1 MKLLLDAC
9 VLYPT
14 VIRNL
19 LLNVSDELRWDINWS
34 ARILEEW
41 RRASAKTNLEAEAQA
56 EAEITMLNV
65 KYPKASVKNF
75 ERHISKLY
83 LPDQN
88 DLHVLAAA
96 IESNTNIIVTLNLR
110 DFPNSELVKY
120 GVRSVHPD
128 ELLYKEA
135 LGNFDLISNLVSTIL
150 NDFNSNEANKLN
162 CKIITTE
169 KDYFRIDNRHINQI
183 KFLISELEILEEDKM
198 IENLLKDEKH

>member
-1 MKLLLDAC
+1 MRLLLDAC

-56 EAEITMLNV
+56 QAEITMLKV
-65 KYPKASVKNF
+65 KYPNASVNNF

-96 IESNTNIIVTLNLR
+96 IESNTNNIVTLNLR
-110 DFPNSELVKY
+110 DFPNSELMKY
-120 GVRSVHPD
+120 GVRSIHPD

-135 LGNFDLISNLVSTIL
+135 LSNFDLISNLVSTIL
-150 NDFNSNEANKLN
+150 NEFNNNEAKKLN
-162 CKIITTE
+162 E
-169 KDYFRIDNRHINQI
+169 YR
-183 KFLISELEILEEDKM
+183 
-198 IENLLKDEKH
+198 LLKKAKLNRLSKLFR

>member
-1 MKLLLDAC
+1 MRLLLDAC

-56 EAEITMLNV
+56 QAEITMLKV
-65 KYPKASVKNF
+65 KYPKASVNNY

-88 DLHVLAAA
+88 ELHLLAAA

-110 DFPNSELVKY
+110 EFPN
-120 GVRSVHPD
+120 
-128 ELLYKEA
+128 
-135 LGNFDLISNLVSTIL
+135 N
-150 NDFNSNEANKLN
+150 
-162 CKIITTE
+162 
-169 KDYFRIDNRHINQI
+169 
-183 KFLISELEILEEDKM
+183 
-198 IENLLKDEKH
+198 

>member
-56 EAEITMLNV
+56 EAEITMLKV
-65 KYPKASVKNF
+65 KYPKASVNNF

-96 IESNTNIIVTLNLR
+96 IEINENIDMKDKNTIIILPSFAERYLST
-110 DFPNSELVKY
+110 
-120 GVRSVHPD
+120 
-128 ELLYKEA
+128 
-135 LGNFDLISNLVSTIL
+135 DLF
-150 NDFNSNEANKLN
+150 ND
-162 CKIITTE
+162 I
-169 KDYFRIDNRHINQI
+169 
-183 KFLISELEILEEDKM
+183 
-198 IENLLKDEKH
+198 

>member
-56 EAEITMLNV
+56 EAEITMLKA
-65 KYPKASVKNF
+65 KYPKATVNNF

-110 DFPNSELVKY
+110 DFPNSELMKY
-120 GVRSVHPD
+120 GVRSIHPD

-150 NDFNSNEANKLN
+150 NDFNNNEAKKLN
-162 CKIITTE
+162 E
-169 KDYFRIDNRHINQI
+169 YR
-183 KFLISELEILEEDKM
+183 
-198 IENLLKDEKH
+198 LLKKAKLNRLSKLFR

>member
-34 ARILEEW
+34 VRILEEW

-56 EAEITMLNV
+56 EAEITMLKA
-65 KYPKASVKNF
+65 KYPKATVNNF

-88 DLHVLAAA
+88 DIHVLAAA

-120 GVRSVHPD
+120 GIRSVHPD

-150 NDFNSNEANKLN
+150 NDFNSKEPNKLN
-162 CKIITTE
+162 E
-169 KDYFRIDNRHINQI
+169 Y
-183 KFLISELEILEEDKM
+183 L
-198 IENLLKDEKH
+198 LLKKAKLNRLSKLFR

>member
-1 MKLLLDAC
+1 MRLLLDAC

-56 EAEITMLNV
+56 EAEITMLKV
-65 KYPKASVKNF
+65 KYPNASVNNF

-110 DFPNSELVKY
+110 DFPNSELMKY

-150 NDFNSNEANKLN
+150 NDFNNNQAKKLN
-162 CKIITTE
+162 E
-169 KDYFRIDNRHINQI
+169 YR
-183 KFLISELEILEEDKM
+183 
-198 IENLLKDEKH
+198 LLKKAKLNRLSKLFR

>member
-1 MKLLLDAC
+1 
-9 VLYPT
+9 
-14 VIRNL
+14 
-19 LLNVSDELRWDINWS
+19 
-34 ARILEEW
+34 
-41 RRASAKTNLEAEAQA
+41 
-56 EAEITMLNV
+56 MLNV
-65 KYPKASVKNF
+65 KYPTASVNNF
-75 ERHISKLY
+75 ERHISKLC

-162 CKIITTE
+162 E
-169 KDYFRIDNRHINQI
+169 YR
-183 KFLISELEILEEDKM
+183 
-198 IENLLKDEKH
+198 LLKKAKLNRLSKLFR

>member
-1 MKLLLDAC
+1 MRLLLDAC

-56 EAEITMLNV
+56 EAEITMLKVN
-65 KYPKASVKNF
+65 YPNASVNNF

-96 IESNTNIIVTLNLR
+96 IESNTNNIVTLNLR
-110 DFPNSELVKY
+110 DFPNSELMKY
-120 GVRSVHPD
+120 GVRSIHPD

-135 LGNFDLISNLVSTIL
+135 LSNFDLISNLVSTIL
-150 NDFNSNEANKLN
+150 NDFNNNEAKKLN
-162 CKIITTE
+162 E
-169 KDYFRIDNRHINQI
+169 YR
-183 KFLISELEILEEDKM
+183 
-198 IENLLKDEKH
+198 LLKKAKLNRLSKLFR

>member
-1 MKLLLDAC
+1 MRLLLDAC

-56 EAEITMLNV
+56 EAEITMLKV
-65 KYPKASVKNF
+65 KYPNASVNNF

-110 DFPNSELVKY
+110 DFPNSELMKY
-120 GVRSVHPD
+120 GVRSIPT
-128 ELLYKEA
+128 LLVMIGGEVV
-135 LGNFDLISNLVSTIL
+135 N
-150 NDFNSNEANKLN
+150 
-162 CKIITTE
+162 KIIAAERGVAMVFQSYALYPHMTV
-169 KDYFRIDNRHINQI
+169 FNNMA
-183 KFLISELEILEEDKM
+183 FA
-198 IENLLKDEKH
+198 LKQAKTPVSYTHLTLPTSDLV